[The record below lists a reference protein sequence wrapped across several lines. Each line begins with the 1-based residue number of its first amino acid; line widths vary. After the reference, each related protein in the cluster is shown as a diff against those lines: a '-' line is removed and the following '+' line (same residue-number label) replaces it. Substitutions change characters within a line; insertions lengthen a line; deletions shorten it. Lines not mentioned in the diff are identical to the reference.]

1 MTLTIEDR
9 IEIQDLLARYC
20 FHIDELNWEGF
31 SDVFHPHASLDF
43 TAIGGIKGSRQE
55 LVDFLKA
62 FSKTVSSWQH
72 TTSTNRLKCE
82 TDYVESKTAA
92 QVMTVTAASDNTD
105 NVAFFGLW
113 YNDKIVKE
121 QGAWLIKER
130 VLQPAWTHNVPAQT
144 AQDE

>member
-1 MTLTIEDR
+1 MELTIEDR

-20 FHIDELNWEGF
+20 FCIDDLNWTGF
-31 SDVFHPHASLDF
+31 SDVFHPRATLDF
-43 TAIGGIKGSRQE
+43 TAIGGIKGTTQE

-62 FSKTVSSWQH
+62 FSKSVSSWQH
-72 TTSTNRLKCE
+72 TTSTNILKCSE
-82 TDYVESKTAA
+82 GYVESRTAA
-92 QVMTVTAASDNTD
+92 QVMTVTKPSESTE

-130 VLQPAWTHNVPAQT
+130 VLQSAWVHNAPRT
-144 AQDE
+144 